1 MSSICEEIS
10 LPDINCNDISAGH
23 IKKAILNH
31 HDEQI
36 IYEIS
41 NSKKM
46 KKHRNYDFSQPQTYM
61 LGNVVTNCRM
71 AFHIR
76 CELVKDIKGNYKDK
90 FKRLGGEDALKCNDC
105 LSDEIQTQSHCLVC
119 PHWEDI
125 RKGLEL
131 DKINGLVTFFQ
142 RLLLERSKE
151 KIGSP

>member
-1 MSSICEEIS
+1 
-10 LPDINCNDISAGH
+10 
-23 IKKAILNH
+23 
-31 HDEQI
+31 
-36 IYEIS
+36 
-41 NSKKM
+41 
-46 KKHRNYDFSQPQTYM
+46 
-61 LGNVVTNCRM
+61 M
-71 AFHIR
+71 AFRIR
-76 CELVKDIKGNYKDK
+76 CKLVKDIKGNYKDK
-90 FKRLGGEDALKCNDC
+90 FKRLGGEDALKCDDC